1 MSIQEVS
8 AEQFAE
14 LFHHYHHA
22 LSTDCGC
29 QSGDG
34 QKCWNDLP
42 VEERN
47 RMTAAARLA
56 LHELESLKVK
66 DTITGGISR
75 NQAKR
80 SGAARAEVDSNQCT
94 DDATYAGQFPSRHGA
109 RSDAGNLY
117 RSDLFYGLV
126 SSGAHE

>member
-22 LSTDCGC
+22 LSTDFAC
-29 QSGDG
+29 QSDDG

-56 LHELESLKVK
+56 LHELESLQGERHNH
-66 DTITGGISR
+66 TR
-75 NQAKR
+75 YFAKP
-80 SGAARAEVDSNQCT
+80 GEAEWGC
-94 DDATYAGQFPSRHGA
+94 
-109 RSDAGNLY
+109 
-117 RSDLFYGLV
+117 
-126 SSGAHE
+126 